1 MSDDVTIDRETAS
14 RIAAALRDLAGIL
27 GHGMGVEPL
36 VRKWADLLDPPQPS
50 LRDEV
55 AAYLADHSG
64 YNSTS
69 LMDRDAAED
78 ILALVRE
85 RIAALP
91 CCECK
96 GRGQSSR
103 HGVTDLVPC
112 WVCDAGRATSP
123 PISRR
128 DVLALLGG
136 ES

>member
-1 MSDDVTIDRETAS
+1 MSDDVTISREDAQ
-14 RIAAALRDLAGIL
+14 RLVRALRARHMDDL
-27 GHGMGVEPL
+27 
-36 VRKWADLLDPPQPS
+36 ADLLDPPKPS

>member
-1 MSDDVTIDRETAS
+1 MTDDVTIPRETAKEYV
-14 RIAAALRDLAGIL
+14 RQVRAVAARLPRSETGRMLSAL
-27 GHGMGVEPL
+27 
-36 VRKWADLLDPPQPS
+36 ADLLDPPQPS
-50 LRDEV
+50 LLEEV

>member
-1 MSDDVTIDRETAS
+1 MTDDVTIPRETAKEW
-14 RIAAALRDLAGIL
+14 AAFIRNNCGGGRLAGL
-27 GHGMGVEPL
+27 DDL
-36 VRKWADLLDPPQPS
+36 ADLLDPPQPS